1 MPVDAHARDAQ
12 PAPESAGADTMRG
25 RLVTLLEEEILKG
38 RLEPGAELD
47 ERNLAAR
54 FGVSRTPVRQA
65 LLQLAAGGLIE
76 LRPRQSAVVVALDP
90 YRLTEMFETLA
101 GLESLCAELAAR
113 RMTKAELEALEDV
126 HAAIG
131 TAASTSDTE
140 AYAESNLAFHRL
152 VFAASHNEYLA
163 EQTGSLRSR
172 LQPYRNWMVQK
183 MNRMRLSHEEHGI
196 VLEALRMGAAG
207 EAADAMRRH
216 VLGAEDITDMILSVR
231 R

>member
-12 PAPESAGADTMRG
+12 PASEPAGADTMRG

-38 RLEPGAELD
+38 RLQPGAELD
-47 ERNLAAR
+47 ERNLATR

-76 LRPRQSAVVVALDP
+76 LRPRQPAVVVALDP

-113 RMTKAELEALEDV
+113 RMTKAELQRLEEI
-126 HAAIG
+126 HLSIG
-131 TAASTSDTE
+131 TAASAGDTE
-140 AYAESNLAFHRL
+140 AYADANLAFHRL

-163 EQTGSLRSR
+163 EQTSALRSR

-183 MNRMRLSHEEHGI
+183 MNRMLLSHEEHGT
-196 VLEALRMGAAG
+196 VLEALRTGSAVEAG
-207 EAADAMRRH
+207 EKMRHH
-216 VLGAEDITDMILSVR
+216 VLGAENITDMILSVR